1 LASRVA
7 ERFSFGKIPEV
18 LPLPDLIAVQHE
30 SFQWFLD
37 EGLREIFNEISPIED
52 FTGSLALELTN
63 HRFND
68 PVMSLEDAKE
78 RDSNYARPLFVTAR
92 FMNRGTGEIK
102 EQQVF
107 LGDFPI
113 MTDKGVFIINGT
125 ERVIVSQLVRSPGI
139 YFDTSKDKTSDKMIY
154 SGKVIPGRGAWLEFD
169 TDKKDTIGVR
179 VDRKRRQ
186 YVSAFLKAL
195 GIAETDEEILEM
207 FGNSESI
214 RNTIEKDTAAD
225 KDEALL
231 DLYRKL
237 RPGEPTTVES
247 ARGLI
252 QTLFRN
258 PKRYDLTRVGRYK
271 MSQKFNEKAPKD
283 YRAEGLQLLRD
294 EDIIDAIRWHKAQG
308 YGGEEFLFSKD
319 GSFPKYLD
327 SYVRSLKN
335 VQKKLG
341 LRLLSH
347 KALGRHSVASQAAT
361 SGESIKAIQ
370 AQLGHK
376 SEQSTHRYAHLG
388 SRAQLQLVESLTPIS
403 PSHVN
408 LVSTGKTEGS

>member
-1 LASRVA
+1 MRVVA
-7 ERFSFGKIPEV
+7 EQFAWNVHYPGADGRFGRTDIALVSADNPLGLDRFEV
-18 LPLPDLIAVQHE
+18 RVWSGAAQTGIMRQDWTLVA
-30 SFQWFLD
+30 
-37 EGLREIFNEISPIED
+37 
-52 FTGSLALELTN
+52 GSLALELTD
-63 HRFND
+63 HRFGE
-68 PVMSLEDAKE
+68 PQMTLEEAKE
-78 RDSNYARPLFVTAR
+78 RDSNYAMPLFVTAR
-92 FMNRGTGEIK
+92 FMNRQTGEIK

-139 YFDTSKDKTSDKMIY
+139 YFDVTSDKTSDKEIY
-154 SGKVIPGRGAWLEFD
+154 SGKIIPGRGAWLEFD

-207 FGNSESI
+207 FGHSESI
-214 RNTIEKDTAAD
+214 KNTIEKDTAHTKED
-225 KDEALL
+225 ALL

-258 PKRYDLTRVGRYK
+258 PKRYDLGRVGRYK
-271 MSQKFNEKAPKD
+271 ISQKYRVETPAD

-294 EDIIDAIRWHKAQG
+294 DLADWLHPWEALPGGRDHFGFADGIAQPAVEG
-308 YGGEEFLFSKD
+308 
-319 GSFPKYLD
+319 
-327 SYVRSLKN
+327 
-335 VQKKLG
+335 
-341 LRLLSH
+341 
-347 KALGRHSVASQAAT
+347 QA
-361 SGESIKAIQ
+361 
-370 AQLGHK
+370 
-376 SEQSTHRYAHLG
+376 
-388 SRAQLQLVESLTPIS
+388 PI
-403 PSHVN
+403 
-408 LVSTGKTEGS
+408 